1 LNLAFFFAKKYFRSK
16 KKKNFIHFISRVSMI
31 GVAVGTMAL
40 IVVLS
45 VFNGLEGFLLDLYRG
60 FDPDLKIVPVEGKT
74 FEPSD
79 SLMFELRN
87 MDGVLAL
94 SEVVEENVLVEYR
107 KTRLVIRVKGIEPAF
122 LDGSPL
128 AENVVQG
135 KAKLIADDG
144 KPLAIVG
151 RGVQYFLSL
160 SMDDPFNPIQL
171 FFPKNLRPG
180 ILSPGDAYTQ
190 LALFPAGV
198 FAIEKEFDDN
208 FIILPLSQAARLTNY
223 GNRRTSLEIRL
234 KNPDEYGKWQSQI
247 NSLLG
252 PNLKVLNSKEQH
264 DGLLKAL
271 KLEKLFVFFTFSF
284 ILLLASFNIFFSLSL
299 LAIEKKKDIAM
310 LFAMG
315 ANTSLVRKI
324 FLYEGALIALSGA
337 FIGLIL
343 GVLITLIQQEFGLVR
358 MGAEASIID
367 AYPVKLR
374 LSDLLY
380 VTASII
386 AITLLIS
393 FRPAYLATKVDTG
406 REL

>member
-1 LNLAFFFAKKYFRSK
+1 
-16 KKKNFIHFISRVSMI
+16 MI

-60 FDPDLKIVPVEGKT
+60 FDPDLKIVPIEGKT

-79 SLMFELRN
+79 SLLMELRS
-87 MDGVLAL
+87 MEGVLAL
-94 SEVVEENVLVEYR
+94 SAVVEENVLVEHR
-107 KTRLVIRVKGIEPAF
+107 KTRLVLRVKGIEPAY
-122 LDGSPL
+122 LEGSPL
-128 AENVVQG
+128 AENIVQG
-135 KAKLIADDG
+135 KAKLFAEDG

-171 FFPKNLRPG
+171 FFPKNLRSG
-180 ILSPGDAYTQ
+180 ILNPGEAYTRV
-190 LALFPAGV
+190 ALFPAGV

-208 FIILPLSQAARLTNY
+208 FIILPLDQAARLTNY

-234 KNPDEYGKWQSQI
+234 NNPDDYGKWQSAI
-247 NSLLG
+247 EEKIG
-252 PNLKVLNSKEQH
+252 PNFKVLNARQQH

-315 ANTSLVRKI
+315 ANMSLVRKI

-337 FIGLIL
+337 LIGLIL
-343 GVLITLIQQEFGLVR
+343 GVLITLIQQQFGIIR

-374 LSDLLY
+374 PTDLLY
-380 VTASII
+380 VTGSII
-386 AITLLIS
+386 VITLLIS